1 MDEEGRAMRRSII
14 AAVVAAALMTGWA
27 MPTAAQQSGVVIQ
40 NNGVD
45 SSDSAAG
52 ADNVRISNSPGS
64 GRTASGG
71 GVNNATG
78 TANDRDRKD
87 RGARNN
93 AEAAPV
99 EEYAAAGD
107 GYVPPAEGAYLPSGE
122 EAYAEPVP
130 AVDESVD
137 ASSGQVL
144 KLPSTGAGIDTS
156 MPVAAAAGLAALAL
170 GALSLRRRR
179 LV

>member
-1 MDEEGRAMRRSII
+1 MSVSR
-14 AAVVAAALMTGWA
+14 T
-27 MPTAAQQSGVVIQ
+27 
-40 NNGVD
+40 
-45 SSDSAAG
+45 
-52 ADNVRISNSPGS
+52 VRELGGPQ
-64 GRTASGG
+64 SGG
-71 GVNNATG
+71 GLNNATG

-122 EAYAEPVP
+122 EGYAEPVP
-130 AVDESVD
+130 AVEESVD
-137 ASSGQVL
+137 SSSEQVL
-144 KLPSTGAGIDTS
+144 KLPSTGAGIETS
-156 MPVAAAAGLAALAL
+156 MPVASAAGLAALAL